1 MKASSALVPCFTAL
15 LFPLA
20 ALAQAPKPIIE
31 NDRVIVW
38 DLKPGEAA
46 PDNVARQFDCV
57 RVSYSRNAG
66 TAVFEPKV
74 GAHASKAAGNMR
86 TLLIGLKDHPVAA
99 LPNNT
104 KYPNAFPRP
113 HVKKLIENDRIIT
126 WEYSWTPNEPT
137 PMHFHDKDVVVL
149 YLDDGSLKSTTPDG
163 KSVQN
168 DYTYGLA
175 KFNARERTHTE
186 LLVKGQ
192 QHAIMTE
199 LK

>member
-1 MKASSALVPCFTAL
+1 MKAASALVPC
-15 LFPLA
+15 LA
-20 ALAQAPKPIIE
+20 AILLAPTLSAQAPKPIIE

-38 DLKPGEAA
+38 DLKPGDVV
-46 PDNVARQFDCV
+46 PDNVARQYDCV
-57 RVSYSRNAG
+57 RVTYARNAG
-66 TAVFEPKV
+66 TAVFEPKN
-74 GAHASKAAGNMR
+74 GAHAGKAAGDKR
-86 TLLIGLKDHPVAA
+86 TLLIGLNDHTVAA

-163 KSVQN
+163 ESVMN

-175 KFNARERTHTE
+175 KFNARDRTHTE